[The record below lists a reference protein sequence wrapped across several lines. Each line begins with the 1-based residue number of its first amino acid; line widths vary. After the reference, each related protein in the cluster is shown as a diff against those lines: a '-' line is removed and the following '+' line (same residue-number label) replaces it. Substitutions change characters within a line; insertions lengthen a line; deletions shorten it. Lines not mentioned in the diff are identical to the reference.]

1 MHPGDRQAF
10 LRQLNSNWQWEQ
22 LVNFSLMKIYYVYIL
37 ECSDGTFYTGI
48 TSNLERRII
57 EHISGI
63 DQNSYTFKRRPINL
77 KFYAEFTEP
86 SRAIETE
93 KQIKKWS
100 KDKKIALINN
110 KFEDLKN
117 LAKKKF

>member
-1 MHPGDRQAF
+1 
-10 LRQLNSNWQWEQ
+10 
-22 LVNFSLMKIYYVYIL
+22 
-37 ECSDGTFYTGI
+37 
-48 TSNLERRII
+48 
-57 EHISGI
+57 
-63 DQNSYTFKRRPINL
+63 L

-86 SRAIETE
+86 SQAIETE